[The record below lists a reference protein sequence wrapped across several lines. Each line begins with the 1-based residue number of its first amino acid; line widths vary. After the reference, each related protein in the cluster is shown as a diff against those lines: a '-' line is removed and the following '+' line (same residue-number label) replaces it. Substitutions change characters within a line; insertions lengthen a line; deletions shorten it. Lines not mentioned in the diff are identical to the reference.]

1 MPMMNGGVGGS
12 GLRLRR
18 RLIKRYPLELQK
30 AIRDVQF
37 IRNHMKRLD
46 EYNAEDK
53 DWGFIAMVLDR
64 LFLWLFTIATLVGSV
79 AILLAAPALYDDA
92 KDMSFKYSF
101 VAQQLYGIP
110 DF

>member
-1 MPMMNGGVGGS
+1 MNGGLGSS

-37 IRNHMKRLD
+37 IRNHMKRRD
-46 EYNAEDK
+46 EYDAEDK

-64 LFLWLFTIATLVGSV
+64 FFLWLFTIATVVGSV